1 MATATELR
9 NEARDLLGRAMKAL
23 QDKDSES
30 YGTIFAEYQA
40 KDKEA
45 DEGEQQEATLKA
57 ALEKYEHASEVRN
70 PTDAL
75 FKGQDPAEAK
85 SGVYLHKDGATGDS
99 SGNFEV
105 IPFASEK
112 SEGWIKG
119 YPASVQH
126 PAIIRRLTPELKVA
140 AQQENDAFVKYI
152 RYGLRGLKAE
162 ERKILMRL
170 RDSDRKALQE
180 DTDSEGGFLVP
191 TDQRTAIILAR
202 GAIGGVTRPI
212 STVLTTTRDAGTM
225 PASTDDV
232 TWAAVA
238 EEAAASE
245 SNPTLSE
252 VAFTI
257 KKFMRINKVSSELLE
272 DSAVDIG
279 ALLTGMFT
287 RSLGRYE
294 DQQAIEGDNSTE
306 PLGLRTTGAAQGN
319 IGDIT
324 DLLTLAGPTVVEIL
338 AAFYELPAQW
348 RANATWHTT
357 SSFMGLIAAIGST
370 AAGIHVFQEL
380 LSAEPSPRLLGRPIV
395 FFDGTGWDNGAAV
408 GANEEVGAIGDF
420 SMYYFIDRV
429 GMSIRRLDE
438 LFMANDQVGFAAR
451 VRYDSLFAENDA
463 FRIIK
468 GAAS

>member
-1 MATATELR
+1 VATATELR

-23 QDKDSES
+23 EDKDNES
-30 YGTIFAEYQA
+30 YRAIWGEYQT

-45 DEGEQQEATLKA
+45 DEAEHQEQVVKA
-57 ALEKYEHASEVRN
+57 ALEKYDPASEVRN

-75 FKGQDPAEAK
+75 VKGQDPSEAK
-85 SGVYLHKDGATGDS
+85 SGVYLHKEGATGDS

-140 AQQENDAFVKYI
+140 AQQENDSFIKYI
-152 RYGLRGLKAE
+152 RYGLRALKGDELKA
-162 ERKILMRL
+162 LNRL
-170 RDSDRKALQE
+170 REKALQE

-202 GAIGGVTRPI
+202 GVPAGVTRPI

-245 SNPTLSE
+245 SNPTFSE
-252 VAFTI
+252 VPFTI

-319 IGDIT
+319 VGDIT

-357 SSFMGLIAAIGST
+357 SSFMGLIASIGST

-420 SMYYFIDRV
+420 SMYYFVDRV

>member
-57 ALEKYEHASEVRN
+57 ALEKYEPASEVRN

-245 SNPTLSE
+245 SNPTFSE
-252 VAFTI
+252 VPFTI
-257 KKFMRINKVSSELLE
+257 KKFMRINKVSTELLE
-272 DSAVDIG
+272 DSAIDIPT
-279 ALLTGMFT
+279 LLGGMFL
-287 RSLGRYE
+287 RGLGRY
-294 DQQAIEGDNSTE
+294 
-306 PLGLRTTGAAQGN
+306 
-319 IGDIT
+319 
-324 DLLTLAGPTVVEIL
+324 
-338 AAFYELPAQW
+338 
-348 RANATWHTT
+348 
-357 SSFMGLIAAIGST
+357 
-370 AAGIHVFQEL
+370 
-380 LSAEPSPRLLGRPIV
+380 
-395 FFDGTGWDNGAAV
+395 
-408 GANEEVGAIGDF
+408 
-420 SMYYFIDRV
+420 
-429 GMSIRRLDE
+429 
-438 LFMANDQVGFAAR
+438 
-451 VRYDSLFAENDA
+451 
-463 FRIIK
+463 
-468 GAAS
+468 

>member
-1 MATATELR
+1 MATATDLR

-23 QDKDSES
+23 EEKDGES
-30 YGTIFAEYQA
+30 YSAIFSEYQA

-45 DEGEQQEATLKA
+45 DEAEQQEATLKA
-57 ALEKYEHASEVRN
+57 AMEKYEPASEVRN
-70 PTDAL
+70 LTDAL
-75 FKGQDPAEAK
+75 VKGQDPSTART
-85 SGVYLHKDGATGDS
+85 GVYLHKEGATGDS
-99 SGNFEV
+99 SGSFEV
-105 IPFASEK
+105 IPFADDK
-112 SEGWIKG
+112 TEGWIKG

-126 PAIIRRLTPELKVA
+126 PAIIRRLTPDLKVA
-140 AQQENDAFVKYI
+140 AQQENDAFCKYI
-152 RYGLRGLKAE
+152 RFGIRSLSAEDRKA
-162 ERKILMRL
+162 LMRL
-170 RDSDRKALQE
+170 RDSERKALQE

-191 TDQRTAIILAR
+191 TDQRTSIILAK

-238 EEAAASE
+238 EEATSSE
-245 SNPTLSE
+245 SNPTFSE

-257 KKFMRINKVSSELLE
+257 KKFMRINKVSAELLE

-279 ALLTGMFT
+279 SLLTGMFT

-294 DQQAIEGDNSTE
+294 DQQAVEGDNSTE

-319 IGDIT
+319 VGDIT
-324 DLLTLAGPTVVEIL
+324 DLLTLAYPTAVEVI

-357 SSFMGLIAAIGST
+357 SSFMGLLAGIGST
-370 AAGIHVFQEL
+370 AAGIHTFSEL
-380 LSAEPSPRLLGRPIV
+380 MNSEPTPRLLGRPIV

-408 GANEEVGAIGDF
+408 AANEEVGAIGDF
-420 SMYYFIDRV
+420 SMYYFVDRV

-438 LFMANDQVGFAAR
+438 LYAGNDQVGFAAR

-463 FRIIK
+463 FRILK